1 MLSHNVCHSFNQ
13 YDVIHNLINSISNE
27 VNIDHRNDEEINYKE
42 KSNQV
47 SNKEEFSLENMKFWE
62 VWTTKKPSTNL
73 SPNFESPFWPQPPAI
88 WGKTRMGQ
96 TSKVEESKPI
106 RPAQSSTVEDSSLL
120 NNDLHKAPIVTNLD
134 NIVNVL
140 RPVVYD
146 SKRSEV
152 KRDLFEKKD
161 YQNLGN
167 VWIESVSPEV
177 MGEVTQSQNYP
188 LNYKNIYNSESETFD
203 HSNNN
208 NKMIEKRNLKKIVIE
223 QKDNNNIDEVVYKK
237 KKKKPTIVIEEEY
250 VDPSDD
256 ELYQILKNNESPAS
270 KQVIIEEDYEDEQ
283 EIPKKKPLVRYEKNE
298 KLKVKRKPRKMVIIE
313 KDELLDDNSDDVH
326 NDSEDESYAK
336 ETPKTTIE
344 PINERRKYR
353 KTLRAEASDETPKK
367 DVLNEKFDSFHD
379 SSAYYYNENDENIFG
394 DEKAWGSASPHTRV
408 KAGTNTKRLLNP
420 FSVLQRLRP
429 KIKPYEIQPN
439 RMIPGGTFHMRFYM
453 NGQQREEEQNDDYD
467 Y

>member
-1 MLSHNVCHSFNQ
+1 
-13 YDVIHNLINSISNE
+13 VIHNLINSISNE
-27 VNIDHRNDEEINYKE
+27 VNIDQRSDEEINCKE
-42 KSNQV
+42 KSDQV

-62 VWTTKKPSTNL
+62 VWTTKKP
-73 SPNFESPFWPQPPAI
+73 NFESPFWPQPPAI

-96 TSKVEESKPI
+96 KSKVEESKPM
-106 RPAQSSTVEDSSLL
+106 RPAQSSPVEDSSGL

-134 NIVNVL
+134 NIVNML
-140 RPVVYD
+140 RPVVSH

-161 YQNLGN
+161 YQNFGN
-167 VWIESVSPEV
+167 VWLESVSPEV
-177 MGEVTQSQNYP
+177 NGEVKQSQNYP
-188 LNYKNIYNSESETFD
+188 LNYKNFYDSESETFD
-203 HSNNN
+203 DSNN

-223 QKDNNNIDEVVYKK
+223 QKDNNNFDEVVYKK

-250 VDPSDD
+250 VDPTDD
-256 ELYQILKNNESPAS
+256 ELYKILKNNESPAS
-270 KQVIIEEDYEDEQ
+270 KQVIIEEDDEEEQ
-283 EIPKKKPLVRYEKNE
+283 EIPKKKPLVTYEKKE

-313 KDELLDDNSDDVH
+313 KDELLDDNSDDDH
-326 NDSEDESYAK
+326 NDSEDESK
-336 ETPKTTIE
+336 QIPKTIIK
-344 PINERRKYR
+344 PINERRKYK
-353 KTLRAEASDETPKK
+353 KTLRAEASDEIPKK

-379 SSAYYYNENDENIFG
+379 SSSYYYNENDENSFG

-429 KIKPYEIQPN
+429 KRRPFERQPN
-439 RMIPGGTFHMRFYM
+439 RMIPGGTFRMRFYM